1 MKIIKNNN
9 ENNNVKL
16 KNLCSITLG
25 QSPNSES
32 YSELETDIPFF
43 QGAADFSLKYTNIRN
58 YTKDAKKT
66 AKKGDLLMTVR
77 APVGRVN
84 FANVDCAIGRGICAL
99 NCQDESLKMYL
110 YFYLMNLYNKNGW
123 NKDVQGAI
131 FEAVNKD
138 AIENKEII
146 INFSNYKNITKWL
159 VFFEKRLFLLQSLL
173 EKIEIRNQYYADKL
187 LNGELSIDKNGK
199 VSNIKN
205 EVSNFILSE
214 LFDFRMG
221 QTILKKDVSENKSDM
236 QIPVYSATE
245 NDIPFG
251 FINVSKVNKLLN
263 ENDIIISARG
273 TIGFP
278 KINNIKQK
286 TSTQTTIQMISK
298 GIISSYIVKKY
309 LDIKKDYFFSSEG
322 AAVPQLTINTLSD
335 KKIKIIKN
343 YEDCETFLKNL
354 DLEKEK
360 VEKLLKLEE
369 KRFEWLSD
377 KLLSGE
383 YIIED

>member
-9 ENNNVKL
+9 ENHNVKL

-58 YTKDAKKT
+58 YTNDAKKT

-159 VFFEKRLFLLQSLL
+159 IFFEKRLFLLQSLL

-187 LNGELSIDKNGK
+187 LNGELTILNNKIIDNKNILNK
-199 VSNIKN
+199 VFITTLFDLKMGETILNKDISNIKVN
-205 EVSNFILSE
+205 GDDLA
-214 LFDFRMG
+214 
-221 QTILKKDVSENKSDM
+221 
-236 QIPVYSATE
+236 VYSATE
-245 NDIPFG
+245 ESKIFG
-251 FINVSKVNKLLN
+251 YIEVNKVKKILS
-263 ENDIIISARG
+263 ENDIILAARG
-273 TIGFP
+273 NSIGALKFT
-278 KINNIKQK
+278 NEMK
-286 TSTQTTIQMISK
+286 TSTQTTIQIVSK
-298 GIISSYIVKKY
+298 TNYSSYLVYKY
-309 LDIKKDYFFSSEG
+309 LQSNRNKLFLAQG
-322 AAVPQLTINTLSD
+322 AAIPQITID
-335 KKIKIIKN
+335 GIKN
-343 YEDCETFLKNL
+343 IEIPVINNNEIEIYLKNL
-354 DLEKEK
+354 DKEKEK
-360 VEKLLKLEE
+360 IEKLLKLE
-369 KRFEWLSD
+369 KQRFEWLSD